1 MVLLRTCGLLQ
12 GVVEAPRGTIED
24 MWFVTGGGGGS
35 WGHAVC
41 YRGWWRL
48 VVLLRTC
55 GLLQGVVEARGTI
68 EDMWFVT
75 GGGGGSWYY

>member
-12 GVVEAPRGTIED
+12 GVVEARGTIED
-24 MWFVTGGGGGS
+24 MWFVTGGGGG
-35 WGHAVC
+35 
-41 YRGWWRL
+41 L
-48 VVLLRTC
+48 LVLLRTC

>member
-1 MVLLRTCGLLQ
+1 M
-12 GVVEAPRGTIED
+12 
-24 MWFVTGGGGGS
+24 
-35 WGHAVC
+35 VC

-48 VVLLRTC
+48 LVLLRTC

>member
-12 GVVEAPRGTIED
+12 GVVET
-24 MWFVTGGGGGS
+24 
-35 WGHAVC
+35 
-41 YRGWWRL
+41 
-48 VVLLRTC
+48 
-55 GLLQGVVEARGTI
+55 RGTI